1 MSYATVAD
9 LVAEFGERE
18 VRDLT
23 DRADPPAG
31 EIDATVANRAIVR
44 AETTVNGYLAGRY
57 TLPVPAEAV
66 RGYVLDLARGYLYVS
81 VMNDTV
87 KARSDAA
94 MKDLVAIGKGL
105 MALPVAPAT
114 VPTPTPAA
122 SGMVVRTRPR
132 TFGEN

>member
-18 VRDLT
+18 IRDLT

-87 KARSDAA
+87 KARYDAA

-105 MALPVAPAT
+105 MALPVAPAS

-122 SGMVVRTRPR
+122 SGIVVRTRSR
-132 TFGEN
+132 IFGGG

>member
-18 VRDLT
+18 IRDLT
-23 DRADPPAG
+23 DRSDPPAG

-87 KARSDAA
+87 KARYDAA
-94 MKDLVAIGKGL
+94 MKDLVSIGKGL

-114 VPTPTPAA
+114 VPMPTPAA